1 MHISLHAAL
10 ALLAAAPAG
19 APAPGAPAA
28 AGTPAAEAS
37 AAGGALRA
45 RLDAG
50 LPGVPAGAARALWAS
65 SLLRGA
71 PYRASPLGEGAGADP
86 DPRFRLDAFDCVTLV
101 ETAMALGAAGSV
113 ADAGALL
120 DRIRYDGAPAW
131 ATRRHYAESQWLPGL
146 VRDGWLEPLGAG
158 AVGVPT
164 VRVERRLDDDAWREA
179 ERAGRA
185 LPGLGPG
192 ARPEGTFALEVV
204 PLSALLEAAPRMP
217 EGTLLVVV
225 REPRPARP
233 SLVTHMG
240 LLVRAPGGGLALR
253 HASDVPGV
261 LRVRDEPL
269 DAAVRRMARRSW
281 KVVGVAAYRLRTV
294 TDR

>member
-1 MHISLHAAL
+1 VHLSLHAAL

-19 APAPGAPAA
+19 PPAAAAA
-28 AGTPAAEAS
+28 AGTPAAEAP
-37 AAGGALRA
+37 AAGAPLEA

-50 LPGVPAGAARALWAS
+50 LRGVPPGAARALWAS

-71 PYRASPLGEGAGADP
+71 PYRASPLGEGSGPDP

-146 VRDGWLEPLGAG
+146 VRDGWLEPLGPG
-158 AVGVPT
+158 ALGVAT
-164 VRVERRLDDDAWREA
+164 VRVEKRLDAAAWREA

-185 LPGLGPG
+185 LPGLAPG
-192 ARPEGTFALEVV
+192 VRPEGTFALEVV
-204 PLSALLEAAPRMP
+204 PLPSLLEAAPRMP

-225 REPRPARP
+225 REPRPSRP